1 MKRGGACGGALNA
14 EGAIVEVVSGLL
26 AEVEVEMTGFRSN
39 GRTCFT
45 IAESLAAKRR
55 GKARMRA
62 APKKRKMA
70 RKRKRSLD
78 GRKAASLL

>member
-1 MKRGGACGGALNA
+1 
-14 EGAIVEVVSGLL
+14 
-26 AEVEVEMTGFRSN
+26 MTGLRSK

-62 APKKRKMA
+62 APT
-70 RKRKRSLD
+70 KRKRARKKSLD
-78 GRKAASLL
+78 GREVATVS